1 MKVINYVYAVGVYV
15 LINAALYG
23 SEYSKVTGVH
33 GRSFI
38 TEELSDTGSRLFTGD
53 SVLSTRQFEYNR
65 GSSDYDHM

>member
-1 MKVINYVYAVGVYV
+1 MKVINYVYAIGVYV

-38 TEELSDTGSRLFTGD
+38 LEETSALSSNR
-53 SVLSTRQFEYNR
+53 SPSTYRSEYSGFDY
-65 GSSDYDHM
+65 GSSGRGGM